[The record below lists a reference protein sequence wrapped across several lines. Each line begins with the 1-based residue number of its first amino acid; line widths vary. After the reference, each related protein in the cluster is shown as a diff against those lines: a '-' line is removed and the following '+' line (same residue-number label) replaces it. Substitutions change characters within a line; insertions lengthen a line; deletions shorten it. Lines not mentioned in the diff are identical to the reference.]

1 MKKPKKNSRGR
12 FVMLTHD
19 MIKSAAWQSLD
30 GNEQALYVHFASRFD
45 GKNNGRISFSVREAA
60 QALNISKD
68 TGARTIKILIDRS
81 LNERVKRSGF
91 NLKRGPDK
99 AAEYRLTEY
108 PCNVTGR
115 PATYKFKYW
124 RRGKNGSE
132 NISRSDHRDRPVR
145 PQGPRRIRALIG
157 NIKFFGLSV
166 RPQGH
171 I

>member
-30 GNEQALYVHFASRFD
+30 GNEQALYVHFATRFD

-68 TGARTIKILIDRS
+68 TGARTIKVLIDRG
-81 LNERVKRSGF
+81 LVEIVKRSAF

-99 AAEYRLTEY
+99 ATE
-108 PCNVTGR
+108 
-115 PATYKFKYW
+115 
-124 RRGKNGSE
+124 
-132 NISRSDHRDRPVR
+132 
-145 PQGPRRIRALIG
+145 
-157 NIKFFGLSV
+157 
-166 RPQGH
+166 
-171 I
+171 